1 MCNIILEISSCLLMQ
16 GCHFTTQMC
25 VIPISLLLIYFWKK
39 KKTRLEEEEEEKE
52 KKMHSKTRLL
62 LLFILCHNLWHNF
75 KTFLFFLVFFIPIP
89 AIFSNFMQTI
99 TFLLLMLPYDFC
111 WVVVGHVDTIFHYL
125 ELVCV
130 CCVTSYRALNELK
143 FNKVELLDSV
153 LLGSNFSQHSG

>member
-1 MCNIILEISSCLLMQ
+1 MHVICYISRLTCYGIDFPLDYSKNHPVCNIILEISSCLLMQ

-99 TFLLLMLPYDFC
+99 TCLLLMLPYDFC
-111 WVVVGHVDTIFHYL
+111 WVVVGHVDTIFH
-125 ELVCV
+125 
-130 CCVTSYRALNELK
+130 
-143 FNKVELLDSV
+143 
-153 LLGSNFSQHSG
+153 